1 MSQNEDRA
9 VIGYTPIANSHGQ
22 RFFTSH
28 TLVPLEDAGETE
40 ADAQNV
46 PTTPQSGTPGAR
58 KAIPLGL
65 RLIAGDV
72 AGRMARRL
80 TTHAEKAAR
89 SDMRKWLIE
98 GIYEHRSVIAE
109 AFGPIVAACQEF
121 GLNVPT
127 AEQVADFLLT
137 RFVANPRAQSWDEVE
152 DFRNHVIAFLS
163 PG

>member
-1 MSQNEDRA
+1 MNQNEGRA
-9 VIGYTPIANSHGQ
+9 VIGYTPISNGRGQ
-22 RFFTSH
+22 RFFLSH
-28 TLVPLEDAGETE
+28 TLVPLEAVGETA
-40 ADAQNV
+40 ADSQNI
-46 PTTPQSGTPGAR
+46 PTDPQTDTQGTR

-65 RLIAGDV
+65 RLITGDV

-89 SDMRKWLIE
+89 SDMRKWLVE
-98 GIYEHRSVIAE
+98 GIYEHRAIIAE
-109 AFGPIVAACQEF
+109 AFGPVVAACQEF

-137 RFVANPRAQSWDEVE
+137 RFVADTRVQSLDEVE

-163 PG
+163 PA